1 MSAPSVSGCCRYGV
15 ANVLSTTTSAP
26 CAWAIAATASM
37 SMHVSS
43 GLVGVSSHT
52 IAVSSGQSAASA
64 STSVRSTA
72 VHGKPSG
79 CHTLAISRNVPP

>member
-1 MSAPSVSGCCRYGV
+1 M

-26 CAWAIAATASM
+26 CSWATAATASM

-43 GLVGVSSHT
+43 GFVGVSSHT
-52 IAVSSGQSAASA
+52 IAVSAGQSRARA

-72 VHGKPSG
+72 VHCIPSG
-79 CHTLAISRNVPP
+79 PQTRAIRRNVPP